1 MVEQVEAKPT
11 TNEMMLIL
19 WLMIL
24 NFKPTYQLPK
34 KPNTFRMRHLRVE
47 KSQWWS
53 RWKQS
58 PPFIYQIFYRISGN
72 ASFGNGF
79 EFCQPFETPEANGK
93 DKLVPKI
100 IFSKKLVNS
109 CI

>member
-1 MVEQVEAKPT
+1 MADDFKLQNDLSISKKAKYVSD
-11 TNEMMLIL
+11 E
-19 WLMIL
+19 
-24 NFKPTYQLPK
+24 
-34 KPNTFRMRHLRVE
+34 TFEEE

-93 DKLVPKI
+93 DKLVPI
-100 IFSKKLVNS
+100 FIFSKKVVNS